1 MAQSTLLNPSISRQ
15 RTVMWP
21 FVGLLGAV
29 ILLLGIFGAVRA
41 IGDLEAMAA
50 DVHRMSD
57 RLQTLDA
64 MNAKL
69 GQLNTMSSNLSS
81 MQARLDLT
89 VGQLK
94 QANALLITTNGKLD
108 VANNEIKD
116 MVGTTRAMSRQ
127 LQSVGAMRADM
138 DELTHKLS
146 GSFLFRGVK

>member
-1 MAQSTLLNPSISRQ
+1 MAEHTLLSPPIIRQ
-15 RTVMWP
+15 KTAVWP
-21 FVGLLGAV
+21 ILGLLAAA
-29 ILLLGIFGAVRA
+29 ILLLAILGAVRA
-41 IGDLEAMAA
+41 IGDLEAMGA

-64 MNAKL
+64 MNLKL

-81 MQARLDLT
+81 MQKRLDLT
-89 VGQLK
+89 VGQLE
-94 QANALLITTNGKLD
+94 QANALLVTTNGKLD

-116 MVGTTRAMSRQ
+116 MVGTTRAMSYQ